1 MFLVDFSDNYLG
13 PMGASVLA
21 QAIKQNSSI
30 QEVYM
35 KGNDIGNE
43 GVKSICEALLVSS
56 LLDSLLQAF
65 HERFC
70 TTAIR

>member
-1 MFLVDFSDNYLG
+1 MCLVDFSDNYLG

-21 QAIKQNSSI
+21 QAIKQNTSI

-43 GVKSICEALLVSS
+43 GVKSICEALLVSYRVKRS
-56 LLDSLLQAF
+56 TN
-65 HERFC
+65 HC
-70 TTAIR
+70 